1 MATGNN
7 QTSGDW
13 WVLTLRG
20 IASIL
25 FGIAAVFWP
34 GLTLVT
40 LVYLFSAYI
49 LVLGIVGI
57 VSALASIGKR
67 SMWILTLL
75 LSILQIAVGVYLLR
89 HLLVSYGALVLI
101 VGFIFI
107 VQGVLEGVGAFAE
120 ELTGGQRTLL
130 VIGAILS
137 LLAGIV
143 VLAYPVH
150 SGLAI
155 VWVIGLYALITGP
168 MQIALSIEA
177 KRVLEA

>member
-7 QTSGDW
+7 RTSGDW

-20 IASIL
+20 IVSIL

-57 VSALASIGKR
+57 VHSLGSIGTK
-67 SMWILTLL
+67 STWILTLL
-75 LSILQIAVGVYLLR
+75 LGFLQIAVGVYLLR
-89 HLLVSYGALVLI
+89 HLNVSYSALVLI

-107 VQGVLEGVGAFAE
+107 VQGVLDGVGAFAE
-120 ELTGGQRTLL
+120 DIMAGQRMLL
-130 VIGAILS
+130 VIAAILS

-155 VWVIGLYALITGP
+155 VWVIGLYALISGP
-168 MQIALSIEA
+168 MQIALSIDA
-177 KRVLEA
+177 KRVMDA